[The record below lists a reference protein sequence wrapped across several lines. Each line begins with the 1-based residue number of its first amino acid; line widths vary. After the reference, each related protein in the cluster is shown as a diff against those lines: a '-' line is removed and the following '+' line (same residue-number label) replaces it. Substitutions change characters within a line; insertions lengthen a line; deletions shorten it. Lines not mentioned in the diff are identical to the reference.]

1 MRFTA
6 KFPGGEW
13 VKTHL
18 QENKISKLPKL
29 DLLNS
34 TVSCE
39 GVCSSLSQFC
49 MNNVRNEK
57 KKHKNNILH
66 FSFTS
71 QIDVI
76 SIYLFICF
84 CLTFVDGAREFKW
97 RGQQPAEPVRHRSL
111 IFSYHLLCSPFGE
124 VHNRLN

>member
-13 VKTHL
+13 VKMHL
-18 QENKISKLPKL
+18 QENKISKLPKEN
-29 DLLNS
+29 LLNL

-39 GVCSSLSQFC
+39 GVCSSFSQFC

-57 KKHKNNILH
+57 KRKNNILH

-71 QIDVI
+71 QIDGI
-76 SIYLFICF
+76 SI
-84 CLTFVDGAREFKW
+84 
-97 RGQQPAEPVRHRSL
+97 
-111 IFSYHLLCSPFGE
+111 
-124 VHNRLN
+124 